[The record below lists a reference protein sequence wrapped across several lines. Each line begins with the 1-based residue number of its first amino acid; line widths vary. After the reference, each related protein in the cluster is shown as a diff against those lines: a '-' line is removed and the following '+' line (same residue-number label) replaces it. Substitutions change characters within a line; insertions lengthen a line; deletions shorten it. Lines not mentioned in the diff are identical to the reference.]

1 MNRNKII
8 FLSSRFFGIVAR
20 PLMLYMAI
28 SMSNGQSEMFALLF
42 TLSASVMQLV
52 SFEPHLDYYKE
63 YFSNQ
68 PRKRKIFREYLHFI
82 KICLGMTTTLLVVS
96 TSFLWWYFDSF
107 LTSIAFSLFIVM
119 DKILDEFQRFNL
131 FAKKFTQWS
140 FIVFIQ
146 YFLPVFISL
155 LTFYYVSDVG
165 LLTIYL
171 SASVCTGILLCIFI
185 FKKLN
190 IQKLIDGMNFIKM
203 IKFSSLFFKVFIN
216 RFNFLIVS
224 FISGHVVLSTRY
236 IVMLLDTTIFPVY
249 VMLLMVSNSIVVVVD
264 VFYMSFV
271 RSEYV
276 KNQYRALAA
285 LKEVRLW
292 LIMTLTLCAAIIA
305 NYLILVNDNKIDEGI
320 LYISI
325 MVPVFISFYAFSIP
339 LYENIFWH
347 KNLCCRV
354 FPDIA
359 YFVLLL
365 LGLSMITYFGYS
377 LPLILALF
385 ISIMI
390 LRFFL
395 HFLIIKDVLII
406 KKCRLGGLV

>member
-8 FLSSRFFGIVAR
+8 FLSSRVFGIVAR
-20 PLMLYMAI
+20 PLMLYLAI
-28 SMSNGQSEMFALLF
+28 SMDNGQSEIFALLF

-68 PRKRKIFREYLHFI
+68 PRKRKILREYLHFI
-82 KICLGMTTTLLVVS
+82 KICLGMVATLLVVS
-96 TSFLWWYFDSF
+96 ASFLWWYFDSF
-107 LTSIAFSLFIVM
+107 LISIAFSFFIVI

-131 FAKKFTQWS
+131 FDKKFTQWS

-155 LTFYYVSDVG
+155 LTFYYISGVE

-171 SASVCTGILLCIFI
+171 SVSVCTGILLCIFI

-190 IQKLIDGMNFIKM
+190 INKFIDGMNLSKLIRFI
-203 IKFSSLFFKVFIN
+203 SLFFKVFIN

-224 FISGHVVLSTRY
+224 FTAGHVILSTRY
-236 IVMLLDTTIFPVY
+236 IVMLLDDTIFPVY

-276 KNQYRALAA
+276 KNQYRALKA
-285 LKEVRLW
+285 LKEVKFW
-292 LIMTLTLCAAIIA
+292 LITASALCLAIIV
-305 NYLILVNDNKIDEGI
+305 NYLILTNDNKIDESI

-325 MVPVFISFYAFSIP
+325 MVPVFIFFYAFSIP
-339 LYENIFWH
+339 FYENIYWH

-359 YFVLLL
+359 YYGLLF
-365 LGLSMITYFGYS
+365 LGISIIIYFGYS

-385 ISIMI
+385 ILIMI
-390 LRFFL
+390 LRSFL
-395 HFLIIKDVLII
+395 HFLIIKDILII